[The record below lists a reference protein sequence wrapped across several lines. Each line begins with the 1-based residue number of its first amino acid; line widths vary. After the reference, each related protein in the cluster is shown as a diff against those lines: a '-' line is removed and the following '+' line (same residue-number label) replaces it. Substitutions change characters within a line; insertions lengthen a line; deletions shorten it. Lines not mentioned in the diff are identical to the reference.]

1 MISGWNPRLGE
12 ENYLT
17 IREWN
22 PADLGVTICLE
33 VPSHH
38 ESSRHQHKRWLW
50 QWSSWMRG
58 TLKKNGRMSTK
69 MALQMKTSEMVEVVC
84 MYEHQQDRRTPS
96 QMLLEG
102 CAPTLKLWSS
112 HSRLQLHTLQR
123 GSLTRLLCWLTP
135 RPLLSHSPQM
145 LQIRQSE
152 DSKKTCGDYH
162 TSALHAVLQW
172 IPAHCGIPGNDC
184 ADHVA
189 KSGSK
194 KLQPPST
201 STYQEAKDPAPKQ
214 TEDRVEESRWGLQT
228 QPTIPS
234 TSSRD
239 ATRPQSWGCEQTT
252 VDYEPTWSAL
262 VSLTLL
268 TATARQHNKQFTI
281 WSRNVP
287 CVTCREDR
295 LGHRSCGEQRKI
307 CVAPSTSWQHLIS
320 ESDTGDRMQKKKKTS
335 NKTVKTHPP
344 RVVHPKC
351 QLSDWHESSCSHMP

>member
-1 MISGWNPRLGE
+1 MYSFFYIPIQSNETLFKCYTDTQDHKHFSTFPYPVRLKVLFSGYTQECDHTHNIGIFDWHAFNKGDERHVSCLN
-12 ENYLT
+12 ENLNICFLT
-17 IREWN
+17 
-22 PADLGVTICLE
+22 
-33 VPSHH
+33 
-38 ESSRHQHKRWLW
+38 HKRLPH
-50 QWSSWMRG
+50 
-58 TLKKNGRMSTK
+58 
-69 MALQMKTSEMVEVVC
+69 E
-84 MYEHQQDRRTPS
+84 
-96 QMLLEG
+96 
-102 CAPTLKLWSS
+102 CA
-112 HSRLQLHTLQR
+112 
-123 GSLTRLLCWLTP
+123 
-135 RPLLSHSPQM
+135 
-145 LQIRQSE
+145 
-152 DSKKTCGDYH
+152 
-162 TSALHAVLQW
+162 AVLQW
-172 IPAHCGIPGNDC
+172 IPAHCGIPGNDL
-184 ADHVA
+184 ADRLA